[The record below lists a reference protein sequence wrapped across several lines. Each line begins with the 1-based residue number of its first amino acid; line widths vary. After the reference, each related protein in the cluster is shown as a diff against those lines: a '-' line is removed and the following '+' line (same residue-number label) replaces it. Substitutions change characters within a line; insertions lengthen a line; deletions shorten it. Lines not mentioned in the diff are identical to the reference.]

1 MPEIA
6 TSFEAEIVHDLPDE
20 LAALIGRVVVAFAK
34 LEHKLTALTAL
45 LLQLNKAEARIVLKM
60 PRAAERL
67 DMALDLLAI
76 KDISVETDTAQLRK
90 LVQEVNEERDLIAH
104 SIWLQHP
111 ATGELYV
118 RRTRGKWPGHL
129 ATEGPVKRV
138 IFPQSDAFGRPEC
151 LAALN
156 KILLAMAGVEQLGFE
171 LDKAMVTYPSRF
183 RPPMPVV
190 NPLGITDAQIT

>member
-45 LLQLNKAEARIVLKM
+45 LLQLNKM

-111 ATGELYV
+111 ATGELYM

-138 IFPQSDAFGRPEC
+138 IFPQSEAFGRAEC

-171 LDKAMVTYPSRF
+171 LDKAMVTCPSRF

-190 NPLGITDAQIT
+190 NPLGITERKSRNDK